1 MILQDIK
8 WYEQVIDKMVA
19 DDMTNIDNLNS
30 LFEMLLN
37 LKADFGLDDKDLREY
52 AMKMSKY
59 GHEMAEYMF
68 RQTGDDRYYTMYY
81 QFLRFEGPYVFD
93 SYMVYLERKR
103 LDKQAFYLPKR
114 KQLLE
119 LGIVQILQDLE
130 DDVLDIASISM
141 PPSTGKTTIE
151 KFFVS
156 WVIGRHPDDFSLFYS
171 HSDDITKLFYEG
183 VLDIMTNAEEYC
195 YSEIFPNIS
204 LESTNA
210 KAQRINFGSYKPY
223 SSLQCTSIGAKNA
236 GRVRCNRYLLVDDLI
251 GSIEEAMSRPRLD
264 KIWSAYA
271 VDGRQRKMEG
281 CKELHIA
288 TRWSV
293 HDVIGRLEKHY
304 EGSNRVRFTAIPAI
318 DPTTG
323 KSNFLYEYNGFSVKF
338 FNDIASTM
346 DEVSYKCLYDNK
358 PIDRE
363 GILYHKEELR
373 RYLSL
378 PAKEPD
384 AIISVADTKNKG
396 TDFFVQPVLLQY
408 GEDYYMSEVICSSE
422 ADYEYQYQRSTNLI
436 VNNNVMEAR
445 FESNNGGDRVSF
457 EVDKRV
463 KEAKHYCNIIN
474 EPTTANKETKIY
486 VFAPWVKQH
495 VIFRDESL
503 YTAKEDYGVFMEQLL
518 TYSTS
523 GKNEH
528 DDVADCVAM
537 LAKWRSKPEDDD
549 AIVGKRWF

>member
-183 VLDIMTNAEEYC
+183 VLDIMTNADEYC

>member
-8 WYEQVIDKMVA
+8 WYKQVIDKMVA
-19 DDMTNIDNLNS
+19 DDMTSIDNLNS

-59 GHEMAEYMF
+59 GHEMAEYVF
-68 RQTGDDRYYTMYY
+68 RQTGDDRYYAMYY
-81 QFLRFEGPYVFD
+81 QFLRFEGPYIFD
-93 SYMVYLERKR
+93 SYMIYLERKR
-103 LDKQAFYLPKR
+103 PMKQAFYLPKR

-183 VLDIMTNAEEYC
+183 VLDIMTNADEYC

-264 KIWSAYA
+264 KIWSAYS

-323 KSNFLYEYNGFSVKF
+323 KSNFLYEYNGFSVRF

-463 KEAKHYCNIIN
+463 KEAKHYCNIVN

-528 DDVADCVAM
+528 DDVVDCVAM

>member
-1 MILQDIK
+1 MILQDTK
-8 WYEQVIDKMVA
+8 WYKQVIDRMVA
-19 DDMTNIDNLNS
+19 EDMTSIDNLNS

-59 GHEMAEYMF
+59 GHEMSEYMF

-183 VLDIMTNAEEYC
+183 VLDIMTNADEYC

>member
-1 MILQDIK
+1 MVLQDVK
-8 WYEQVIDKMVA
+8 WYKQIIGKIIA
-19 DDMTNIDNLNS
+19 DDMTSIGNLNS

-37 LKADFGLDDKDLREY
+37 LKADFGLDDADLRAY

-68 RQTGDDRYYTMYY
+68 SQTGDDRYYDMYY
-81 QFLRFEGPYVFD
+81 QFLRFEGPYIFD
-93 SYMVYLERKR
+93 SYMIYLERKR

-114 KQLLE
+114 KQLVN
-119 LGIVQILQDLE
+119 LGIVRILQDLE

-151 KFFVS
+151 KFFIS

-183 VLDIMTNAEEYC
+183 VLDIMTNADEYC

-210 KAQRINFGSYKPY
+210 KAQRINFGKYKPY
-223 SSLQCTSIGAKNA
+223 ASLQCTSIGAKNA

-251 GSIEEAMSRPRLD
+251 GSIEEAMSRSRLD
-264 KIWSAYA
+264 KIWTAYA

-281 CKELHIA
+281 AKELHIA

-293 HDVIGRLEKHY
+293 FDVIGRLERHY
-304 EGSNRVRFTAIPAI
+304 EGSNRVRFVAIPAI
-318 DPTTG
+318 DQATG
-323 KSNFLYEYNGFSVKF
+323 KSNFLYEYNGFSAKF

-373 RYLSL
+373 RYLTL
-378 PAKEPD
+378 PGKEPD
-384 AIISVADTKNKG
+384 SIISIADTKNKG

-408 GEDYYMSEVICSSE
+408 GEDYYLTDVICSSE

-486 VFAPWVKQH
+486 VYAPWVKQY
-495 VIFRDESL
+495 VIFRDETL
-503 YTAKEDYGVFMEQLL
+503 YTPKDDYGVFMEQLL

-523 GKNEH
+523 GRNEH
-528 DDVADCVAM
+528 DDVVDCVAM
-537 LAKWRSKPEDDD
+537 LAKWRSKPEDED

>member
-1 MILQDIK
+1 
-8 WYEQVIDKMVA
+8 
-19 DDMTNIDNLNS
+19 
-30 LFEMLLN
+30 
-37 LKADFGLDDKDLREY
+37 
-52 AMKMSKY
+52 
-59 GHEMAEYMF
+59 
-68 RQTGDDRYYTMYY
+68 MYY

-183 VLDIMTNAEEYC
+183 VLDIMTNADEYC

>member
-19 DDMTNIDNLNS
+19 DDMTSIDNLNS

-37 LKADFGLDDKDLREY
+37 LKADFGLDDKALREY

-59 GHEMAEYMF
+59 GHEMSEYMF
-68 RQTGDDRYYTMYY
+68 RQTGDDRYYAMYY
-81 QFLRFEGPYVFD
+81 QFLRFEGPYIFD
-93 SYMVYLERKR
+93 SYMIYLERKR

-183 VLDIMTNAEEYC
+183 VLDIMTNTDEYC

-210 KAQRINFGSYKPY
+210 KAQRINFGNYKPY
-223 SSLQCTSIGAKNA
+223 ASLQCTSIGAKNA

-264 KIWSAYA
+264 KIWSAYS

-318 DPTTG
+318 DQTTG
-323 KSNFLYEYNGFSVKF
+323 KSNFLYEYNGFSAKF

-436 VNNNVMEAR
+436 VNNNVMEAH

-528 DDVADCVAM
+528 DDVVDCVAM

>member
-1 MILQDIK
+1 MMLQDIK
-8 WYEQVIDKMVA
+8 WYKQVIDKMVA
-19 DDMTNIDNLNS
+19 DDMTSIDNLNS

-59 GHEMAEYMF
+59 GHEMSEYMF
-68 RQTGDDRYYTMYY
+68 RQTGDDRYYAMYY
-81 QFLRFEGPYVFD
+81 QFLRFEGPYIFD
-93 SYMVYLERKR
+93 SYMIYLERKR

-183 VLDIMTNAEEYC
+183 VLDIMTNADEYC

-210 KAQRINFGSYKPY
+210 KAQRINFGNYKPY

-264 KIWSAYA
+264 KIWSAYS

-463 KEAKHYCNIIN
+463 KEANHYCNIIN

-528 DDVADCVAM
+528 DDVVDCVAM